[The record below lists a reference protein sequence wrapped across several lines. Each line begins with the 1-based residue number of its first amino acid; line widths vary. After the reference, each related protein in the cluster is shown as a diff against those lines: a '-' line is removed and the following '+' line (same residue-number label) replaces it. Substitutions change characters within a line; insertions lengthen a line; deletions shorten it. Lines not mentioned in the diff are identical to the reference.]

1 MKEGD
6 FYGSEQTATV
16 AAASDVRIELVP
28 AAGGAPVVLKA
39 STKLEARRDDL
50 QPLAIGL
57 TLPLAVGATI

>member
-1 MKEGD
+1 M
-6 FYGSEQTATV
+6 
-16 AAASDVRIELVP
+16 RIELVP